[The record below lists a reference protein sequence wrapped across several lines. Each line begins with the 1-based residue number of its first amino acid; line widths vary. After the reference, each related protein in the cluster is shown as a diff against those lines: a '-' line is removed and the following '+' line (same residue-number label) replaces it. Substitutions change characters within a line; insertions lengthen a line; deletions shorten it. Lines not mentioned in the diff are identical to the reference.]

1 MFQDIDIGRVCHV
14 IPMIPMILIPNFGGT
29 RQISCENLEMS
40 GDVSSF
46 SSKGADCSAATWES
60 RRFCLDSAAEYFENR
75 FVKEWKTDE
84 SWWKLMKTDELWWA
98 NMNNMNHNFPKHGRT
113 KNLDSEV
120 VSVHGRDLCGKC
132 NSLCCS
138 KCHVCSLEFY
148 GAVWSCMEPWHS
160 HLIHLDPSLI
170 IFIAG
175 WMWWWH
181 PTSWKQWLPGGSTCQ
196 RLNAMLQQVLQ
207 RFKGQDFVCWSLEF
221 IVTYSDHW
229 PRRKGLEDLRA
240 LYPEVIQE
248 VLQCRVPFPLM
259 RGELTWSNMAGGF
272 KLFQIISYN
281 LQHSANILWH
291 LWPKNS
297 FRHDTWLDMTWPVL
311 GQLVGLWK
319 KRAVPRCVDLVWWLA
334 WNFTRLDLWIPL
346 GRTAAWRHGGT
357 VRFQWGN

>member
-1 MFQDIDIGRVCHV
+1 
-14 IPMIPMILIPNFGGT
+14 
-29 RQISCENLEMS
+29 
-40 GDVSSF
+40 
-46 SSKGADCSAATWES
+46 
-60 RRFCLDSAAEYFENR
+60 
-75 FVKEWKTDE
+75 
-84 SWWKLMKTDELWWA
+84 MKTDELWWA

-207 RFKGQDFVCWSLEF
+207 RFKGQGFVCWSLEF

-297 FRHDTWLDMTWPVL
+297 FRHDTWLDMTWHDLTSSGSTGWPLKKTRRSKVRGPGL
-311 GQLVGLWK
+311 MIGLEFHQVGPLDTSGQNG
-319 KRAVPRCVDLVWWLA
+319 
-334 WNFTRLDLWIPL
+334 
-346 GRTAAWRHGGT
+346 GMAARRHGQISTRQLMKSTCIYIYIYIYIIYNDNDICVLQT
-357 VRFQWGN
+357 VEWKHLTFKSGGRCQKASRSRWSRLVLICFEMKLET

>member
-1 MFQDIDIGRVCHV
+1 
-14 IPMIPMILIPNFGGT
+14 
-29 RQISCENLEMS
+29 
-40 GDVSSF
+40 
-46 SSKGADCSAATWES
+46 
-60 RRFCLDSAAEYFENR
+60 
-75 FVKEWKTDE
+75 
-84 SWWKLMKTDELWWA
+84 
-98 NMNNMNHNFPKHGRT
+98 
-113 KNLDSEV
+113 
-120 VSVHGRDLCGKC
+120 
-132 NSLCCS
+132 
-138 KCHVCSLEFY
+138 
-148 GAVWSCMEPWHS
+148 MEPWHS

-175 WMWWWH
+175 WMWWLH

-207 RFKGQDFVCWSLEF
+207 RFKGQDLVCWSLEF

-248 VLQCRVPFPLM
+248 VLQCRVHFPLM

-297 FRHDTWLDMTWPVL
+297 FRHDTWLDMTWH
-311 GQLVGLWK
+311 
-319 KRAVPRCVDLVWWLA
+319 DLTWLDQFWVNWLA
-334 WNFTRLDLWIPL
+334 FEKNAPFQGAWTWSDDWPGISPGWTSGYLWAE
-346 GRTAAWRHGGT
+346 RRHGGT
-357 VRFQWGN
+357 AARSDFNEATNEIYVYIYIHIYI